1 MSGLRS
7 LRVDPLLGASLAA
20 IGLRHPWLALPV
32 LAAPLWSSLARRAD
46 RRRLARQADAD
57 VALLPR
63 ILLVGLA
70 GGLPLR
76 AALELASGHVG
87 PVVRA
92 ELSGLLRVARRR
104 GLALALTTRTS
115 GLTRPLF
122 ARLALAQA
130 SGAPMVD
137 ALTAYLAES
146 RSIRRGEAIE
156 RVRRLP
162 VTLMIPLGLLILPGF
177 VVLFVGP
184 ILLDSLAD
192 LAGYLP

>member
-1 MSGLRS
+1 MTGLRS
-7 LRVDPLLGASLAA
+7 IRVDPLLGASLLA
-20 IGLRHPWLALPV
+20 IGLLHPWVAVPV
-32 LAAPLWSSLARRAD
+32 LAGPLWSSLARRAD
-46 RRRLARQADAD
+46 RRRLARQAENDAT
-57 VALLPR
+57 LLSR

-92 ELSGLLRVARRR
+92 ELSGLLRIARRR
-104 GLALALTTRTS
+104 GLAVALTAPTS
-115 GLTRPLF
+115 GLTRSLF
-122 ARLALAQA
+122 ARLALAQS

-146 RSIRRGEAIE
+146 RAIRRGEAIE

-162 VTLMIPLGLLILPGF
+162 VTLMVPLGLLILPGF

-184 ILLDSLAD
+184 ILLDSLTD